1 MSSVVIAGDTSG
13 SITIA
18 APNVAGTNT
27 LTLPAATGTILTS
40 ASNTNFPAGSVVQVV
55 SSNITANT
63 TTTSTT
69 YVDTSVSLA
78 ITPKSASNKVLIL
91 ISPSLYVTRNGV
103 ATSYGDIYF
112 NIVRTSTEVNY
123 ARLAINYGVNTW
135 SDYISQPFVS
145 HLDSPAT
152 TSSTTYKMQIRTGQA
167 SISIQNNV
175 GNLPSTITLIE
186 IAA

>member
-1 MSSVVIAGDTSG
+1 MAKLILNGSTSG
-13 SITIA
+13 SITLESPA
-18 APNVAGTNT
+18 VSGTNT
-27 LTLPAATGTILTS
+27 LTLPASTGTVLTS
-40 ASNTNFPAGSVVQVV
+40 ASNTNFPAGSVLQVV
-55 SSNITANT
+55 SANITANT

-152 TSSTTYKMQIRTGQA
+152 TSSTTYKMQIKTGQA